1 MSIEPKP
8 NIGNVE
14 VPSPNITFLGEL
26 SLKYDIVVNSDKI
39 PDMCLDAPLSRTIK
53 LALNGNFVCDNL
65 CEVELT

>member
-14 VPSPNITFLGEL
+14 VPSPKITFLGES
-26 SLKYDIVVNSDKI
+26 SLKYDIVVNNDMI

-53 LALNGNFVCDNL
+53 LALNGNLVCDNL
-65 CEVELT
+65 YEVELI